1 MNAVIF
7 DLDGTLIDS
16 APDLRAAANAMLG
29 GFDAE
34 PLSLA
39 DVRGFIGNG
48 VPKLVERCLCAR
60 GLGTAQQAE
69 GLAAFT
75 AYYEAAPAA
84 LTTLYPGVKVALE
97 QIAANYRLG
106 LCTNKPEAPARK
118 LLAHFGIDHLF
129 GAVVGGDSLRVR
141 KPDPAPLLATRKALE
156 ASTAIFVG
164 DSEVDAETA
173 QAAGIPFA
181 LYTEGYRKTPAVRIP
196 HWRAFADH
204 AALPE
209 LIRREAA

>member
-1 MNAVIF
+1 MTAIIF

-16 APDLRAAANAMLG
+16 APDLRAAANAMLA

-39 DVRGFIGNG
+39 EVRGFIGNG

-60 GLGTAQQAE
+60 GLGDGVHPKA
-69 GLAAFT
+69 LAAFT
-75 AYYEAAPAA
+75 AHYEAAPAA
-84 LTTLYPGVKVALE
+84 QTVLYPGAEVALE
-97 QIAANYRLG
+97 QIAANHKLG
-106 LCTNKPEAPARK
+106 LCTNKPETPARK
-118 LLAHFGIDHLF
+118 LLRHFQLDHLF
-129 GAVVGGDSLRVR
+129 DAVIGGDSLKVR
-141 KPDPAPLLATRKALE
+141 KPDPAPLIATRKALG
-156 ASTAIFVG
+156 ASAAIFVG
-164 DSEVDAETA
+164 DSEVDAQTA
-173 QAAGIPFA
+173 QAAGMPFA

-209 LIRREAA
+209 LLRREAA